1 MEIKF
6 EKKKAT
12 KKAKALS
19 ALEAID
25 AQIVVAQKDAEAV
38 LEKYGS
44 DSKEYGLCIG
54 NLTRLAEQRA
64 NVANS
69 EQQRK
74 KVDPNVWI
82 AGGFTLVSSVATPL
96 LLMVYDE
103 EHVVPKFIKG
113 CASNIKDFLRKD

>member
-6 EKKKAT
+6 EKKQKKT
-12 KKAKALS
+12 KEKKLT

-25 AQIVVAQKDAEAV
+25 AQIVIAQKDAEKM
-38 LEKYGS
+38 LEEHGS
-44 DSKEYGLCIG
+44 DSKEYSLCVG
-54 NLTRLAEQRA
+54 NLTRLMAERA

-69 EQQRK
+69 ENRVK
-74 KVDPNVWI
+74 KVDPNVLI
-82 AGGFTLVSSVATPL
+82 AGGFTVVSSIATPL

>member
-6 EKKKAT
+6 NKKEKKK
-12 KKAKALS
+12 S
-19 ALEAID
+19 ALEVID
-25 AQIVVAQKDAEAV
+25 EQIVVAQVDAKKL
-38 LEKYGS
+38 LEEHGG
-44 DSKEYGLCIG
+44 DSKEYSLAVG
-54 NLTRLAEQRA
+54 NLTRLMAERA

-69 EQQRK
+69 EPQKK

-113 CASNIKDFLRKD
+113 AASNIKDFLRKD